1 MARFEIVAHVVRDIE
16 CESFEEAVTIV
27 KDQLGAEPNSPDSLL
42 HLVVWQQESSPA
54 SLVLPPYL
62 RQKLTDFFSGVA
74 RRIAEDEEAFR
85 GRMEVMVGPAPSL
98 PGSNAAG

>member
-42 HLVVWQQESSPA
+42 HLVVWQQEPSPTSS
-54 SLVLPPYL
+54 VLPPYL
-62 RQKLTDFFSGVA
+62 RQKLTDFFPAS
-74 RRIAEDEEAFR
+74 RAELQR
-85 GRMEVMVGPAPSL
+85 TKRPS
-98 PGSNAAG
+98 ADAWR